1 MRAVRGR
8 EGPWMVDLPRLP
20 DDPSKLA
27 REPLREQ
34 IRQVLVEGLLS
45 GRWQPGERI
54 VERRIATELR
64 VSQAPVREALRE
76 LETLRLIETVP
87 NKGARVRDFG
97 VRDMA
102 EIYPVRAG
110 LELVAAELAA
120 PRLRADPSPLER
132 EVDLLK
138 RATAEGDVSEQ
149 IKHSVEF
156 HREVVRAAD
165 NSVLLHTWE
174 SLGVEVWTA
183 LSVRW
188 LNMELHAKAADHDQI
203 TRAFREGDSQVGRML
218 SDHVLNYVEAA
229 LKSNEGA
236 H

>member
-1 MRAVRGR
+1 
-8 EGPWMVDLPRLP
+8 MVDLPRLP

-45 GRWQPGERI
+45 GRWKPGERI
-54 VERRIATELR
+54 VERRIATELK

-76 LETLRLIETVP
+76 LESLRLIETIP

-97 VRDMA
+97 VEDMA

-110 LELVAAELAA
+110 LELVAAQLAA
-120 PRLRADPSPLER
+120 MPLAEDPSALER
-132 EVDLLK
+132 EVEALQ
-138 RATAEGDVSEQ
+138 RATARGDVDEQ
-149 IKHSVEF
+149 IRHSVEF
-156 HREVVRAAD
+156 HREVVKAAN

-183 LSVRW
+183 LSMRW
-188 LNMELHAKAADHDQI
+188 LDMELHAKAADHARI
-203 TRAFREGDSQVGRML
+203 ARAFREKDPGVGQML

-229 LKSNEGA
+229 LKS
-236 H
+236 HKSIH

>member
-1 MRAVRGR
+1 
-8 EGPWMVDLPRLP
+8 MVDLPRLP

-45 GRWQPGERI
+45 GRWKPGERI
-54 VERRIATELR
+54 VERRIATELK

-87 NKGARVRDFG
+87 NKGARVRAFG
-97 VRDMA
+97 VQDMA

-110 LELVAAELAA
+110 LEFVAAQLAA
-120 PRLRADPSPLER
+120 PRLAEDASRLEH
-132 EVDLLK
+132 EVEALK
-138 RATAEGDVSEQ
+138 RATAQGDVSEQ
-149 IKHSVEF
+149 IRHSVEF

-188 LNMELHAKAADHDQI
+188 LNMQLHAKAADHDQI
-203 TRAFREGDSQVGRML
+203 TRAFREGDPRVGQML

-229 LKSNEGA
+229 LQSHGGTA
-236 H
+236 

>member
-1 MRAVRGR
+1 
-8 EGPWMVDLPRLP
+8 MVDLPQLP

-54 VERRIATELR
+54 VERRIATELK

-87 NKGARVRDFG
+87 NKGARVRAFG
-97 VRDMA
+97 VQDMA

-110 LELVAAELAA
+110 LELVAAQLAA
-120 PRLRADPSPLER
+120 PRLAQDPSPLER
-132 EVDLLK
+132 EVEALRD
-138 RATAEGDVSEQ
+138 ATARGDVTDQ
-149 IKHSVEF
+149 IRHSVEF
-156 HREVVRAAD
+156 HREVVRAAH

-188 LNMELHAKAADHDQI
+188 LDMELHAKAADHAQI
-203 TRAFREGDSQVGRML
+203 TKAFREGDPSVGQML

-229 LKSNEGA
+229 LKTHEDR

>member
-1 MRAVRGR
+1 M
-8 EGPWMVDLPRLP
+8 EGPWMVDLPQLP

-54 VERRIATELR
+54 VERRIATELK

-87 NKGARVRDFG
+87 NKGARVRAFG
-97 VRDMA
+97 AQDMA

-110 LELVAAELAA
+110 LELVAAQLAA
-120 PRLRADPSPLER
+120 PRLAEDPSPLER
-132 EVDLLK
+132 EVEAL
-138 RATAEGDVSEQ
+138 RGATARGDVTDQ
-149 IKHSVEF
+149 IRHSVEF
-156 HREVVRAAD
+156 HREVVRAAN

-188 LNMELHAKAADHDQI
+188 LDMELHAKAADHAQI
-203 TRAFREGDSQVGRML
+203 TQAFRDADPAVGQML
-218 SDHVLNYVEAA
+218 SDHVMNYVEAA
-229 LKSNEGA
+229 LKTHEGRR
-236 H
+236 

>member
-1 MRAVRGR
+1 
-8 EGPWMVDLPRLP
+8 MVDLPRLP

-45 GRWQPGERI
+45 GRWKPGERI
-54 VERRIATELR
+54 VERRIATELKVR
-64 VSQAPVREALRE
+64 QAPVREALRE
-76 LETLRLIETVP
+76 LESLRLIETVP

-97 VRDMA
+97 VEDMA

-110 LELVAAELAA
+110 LELVAAQLAA
-120 PRLRADPSPLER
+120 TSLAEDPSPLER
-132 EVDLLK
+132 EVEALQ
-138 RATAEGDVSEQ
+138 RATARGNVDEQ
-149 IKHSVEF
+149 IRHSVEF
-156 HREVVRAAD
+156 HREVVKAAN

-183 LSVRW
+183 LSMRW
-188 LNMELHAKAADHDQI
+188 LDMELHAKAADHARI
-203 TRAFREGDSQVGRML
+203 ARAFREKDPGVGQML

-229 LKSNEGA
+229 LKS
-236 H
+236 HKSIR

>member
-1 MRAVRGR
+1 
-8 EGPWMVDLPRLP
+8 MVDLPQLP

-54 VERRIATELR
+54 VERRIATELK

-87 NKGARVRDFG
+87 NKGARVRAFG
-97 VRDMA
+97 VQDMA

-110 LELVAAELAA
+110 LELVAAQLAA
-120 PRLRADPSPLER
+120 PRLAEDPSPLER
-132 EVDLLK
+132 EVEALRD
-138 RATAEGDVSEQ
+138 ATARGDVTDQ
-149 IKHSVEF
+149 IRHSVEF
-156 HREVVRAAD
+156 HREVVRAAN

-188 LNMELHAKAADHDQI
+188 LDMELHAKAADHAQI
-203 TRAFREGDSQVGRML
+203 TKAFRDADPAVGQML
-218 SDHVLNYVEAA
+218 SDHVMNYVEAA
-229 LKSNEGA
+229 LKTHEGRR
-236 H
+236 

>member
-1 MRAVRGR
+1 
-8 EGPWMVDLPRLP
+8 MVDLPQLP

-87 NKGARVRDFG
+87 NKGARVRAFG
-97 VRDMA
+97 VQDMA

-110 LELVAAELAA
+110 LELVAAQLAA
-120 PRLRADPSPLER
+120 PRLAEDASPLER
-132 EVDLLK
+132 EVEALQ
-138 RATAEGDVSEQ
+138 RATAQGDVTEQ
-149 IKHSVEF
+149 IRHSVEF

-188 LNMELHAKAADHDQI
+188 LNMELHAKAADHAQI
-203 TRAFREGDSQVGRML
+203 TQAFREGDPAAGQML

-229 LKSNEGA
+229 LKTHEGSR
-236 H
+236 

>member
-1 MRAVRGR
+1 
-8 EGPWMVDLPRLP
+8 MVDLPRLP

-45 GRWQPGERI
+45 GRWKPGERI
-54 VERRIATELR
+54 VERRIATELK

-76 LETLRLIETVP
+76 LESLRLIETVP

-97 VRDMA
+97 VEDMA

-110 LELVAAELAA
+110 LELVAAQLAA
-120 PRLRADPSPLER
+120 TSLAEDPSPLER
-132 EVDLLK
+132 EVEALQ
-138 RATAEGDVSEQ
+138 RATARGDVDEQ
-149 IKHSVEF
+149 IRHSVEF
-156 HREVVRAAD
+156 HREVVKAAN

-183 LSVRW
+183 LSMRW
-188 LNMELHAKAADHDQI
+188 LDMELHAKAADHARI
-203 TRAFREGDSQVGRML
+203 ARAFREKDPGVGQML

-229 LKSNEGA
+229 LKS
-236 H
+236 HKSFH

>member
-1 MRAVRGR
+1 
-8 EGPWMVDLPRLP
+8 MVDLPQLP

-54 VERRIATELR
+54 VERRIATELN

-87 NKGARVRDFG
+87 NKGARVRAFG
-97 VRDMA
+97 VQDMA

-110 LELVAAELAA
+110 LELVAAQLAA
-120 PRLRADPSPLER
+120 PRLAEDPSPLER
-132 EVDLLK
+132 EVEALQ
-138 RATAEGDVSEQ
+138 RATAEGNVTEQ
-149 IKHSVEF
+149 IRHSVEF
-156 HREVVRAAD
+156 HREIVRAAN

-188 LNMELHAKAADHDQI
+188 LNMELHAKAADHAQI
-203 TRAFREGDSQVGRML
+203 TQAFREGDPAVGQML
-218 SDHVLNYVEAA
+218 SGHVLNYVEAA
-229 LKSNEGA
+229 LRTREGSR
-236 H
+236 

>member
-1 MRAVRGR
+1 MG
-8 EGPWMVDLPRLP
+8 DLAEIPEDSAPVTRN
-20 DDPSKLA
+20 
-27 REPLREQ
+27 PLREQ
-34 IRQVLVEGLLS
+34 IRRVLVDGLLS

-54 VERRIATELR
+54 VERRVAVELN

-76 LETLRLIETVP
+76 LEALRLIESVP
-87 NKGARVRDFG
+87 NKGARVRAFG
-97 VRDMA
+97 VEEMA

-120 PRLRADPSPLER
+120 PRLARDIRPLEN
-132 EVDLLK
+132 EVEALR
-138 RATAEGDVSEQ
+138 RATAVGDVENQ

-156 HREVVRAAD
+156 HRVIVRAAR

-188 LNMELHAKAADHDQI
+188 LNMELHAKAADHASI
-203 TRAFREGDSQVGRML
+203 TEAFRRGDPGVGRL
-218 SDHVLNYVEAA
+218 VSEHVLDYVEAA
-229 LKSNEGA
+229 LQSPNA
-236 H
+236 VR

>member
-1 MRAVRGR
+1 MT
-8 EGPWMVDLPRLP
+8 ELPAPPGDTSR
-20 DDPSKLA
+20 LA
-27 REPLREQ
+27 RNPLREQ
-34 IRQVLVEGLLS
+34 IRRMLVDGLLS

-54 VERRIATELR
+54 VERRIAAEFN

-76 LETLRLIETVP
+76 LEALRLIESVP

-97 VRDMA
+97 VADMA

-120 PRLRADPSPLER
+120 ERLAADLGPLHA
-132 EVDLLK
+132 EVEALK
-138 RATAEGDVSEQ
+138 RATATGDVDGQ
-149 IKHSVEF
+149 IRHSVEF
-156 HREVVRAAD
+156 HRVIVRQAR

-188 LNMELHAKAADHDQI
+188 LDMELHAKAADHAQI
-203 TRAFREGDSQVGRML
+203 IEAFAARDPSVGRLL
-218 SDHVLNYVEAA
+218 SDHVLNYVDAA
-229 LKSNEGA
+229 LKSRNIVG
-236 H
+236 

>member
-1 MRAVRGR
+1 
-8 EGPWMVDLPRLP
+8 MVDLPQLP
-20 DDPSKLA
+20 EDPSKLA

-54 VERRIATELR
+54 VERRIATELK

-87 NKGARVRDFG
+87 NKGARVRAFG
-97 VRDMA
+97 VQDMA

-110 LELVAAELAA
+110 LELVAAQLAA
-120 PRLRADPSPLER
+120 PRLAEDPSVLER
-132 EVDLLK
+132 EVEALQ
-138 RATAEGDVSEQ
+138 RATAEGNVTEQ
-149 IKHSVEF
+149 IRHSVEF

-188 LNMELHAKAADHDQI
+188 LNMELHAKAADHAQI
-203 TRAFREGDSQVGRML
+203 TRAFREGDPAVGQML
-218 SDHVLNYVEAA
+218 SDHVMNYVEAA
-229 LKSNEGA
+229 LRTHEGSR
-236 H
+236 

>member
-1 MRAVRGR
+1 MT
-8 EGPWMVDLPRLP
+8 ELPERP
-20 DDPSKLA
+20 DSSSRLA
-27 REPLREQ
+27 RNPLREQ
-34 IRQVLVEGLLS
+34 IRRMLVDGLLS

-54 VERRIATELR
+54 VERRIASEFN

-76 LETLRLIETVP
+76 LETLRLIESVP
-87 NKGARVRDFG
+87 NKGARVRAFG
-97 VRDMA
+97 VADMA

-120 PRLRADPSPLER
+120 DRLARDPSRLHA
-132 EVDLLK
+132 EVEALK
-138 RATAEGDVSEQ
+138 RATSSGDVDGQ
-149 IKHSVEF
+149 IRHSVEF
-156 HREVVRAAD
+156 HRVIVREAR

-188 LNMELHAKAADHDQI
+188 LNMELHAKAADHAQI
-203 TRAFREGDSQVGRML
+203 IEAFAAHDPGVGRML

-229 LKSNEGA
+229 LKTRGGVG
-236 H
+236 

>member
-1 MRAVRGR
+1 
-8 EGPWMVDLPRLP
+8 MVDLPRLP

-45 GRWQPGERI
+45 GRWKPGERI
-54 VERRIATELR
+54 VERRIATELK

-76 LETLRLIETVP
+76 LESLRLIETVP

-97 VRDMA
+97 VEDMA

-110 LELVAAELAA
+110 LELVAAQLAA
-120 PRLRADPSPLER
+120 TSLAEDPSPLER
-132 EVDLLK
+132 EVEALQ
-138 RATAEGDVSEQ
+138 RATARGNVDEQ
-149 IKHSVEF
+149 IRHSVEF
-156 HREVVRAAD
+156 HREVVKAD
-165 NSVLLHTWE
+165 NNSVLLHTWE

-183 LSVRW
+183 LSMRW
-188 LNMELHAKAADHDQI
+188 LDMELHAKAADHARI
-203 TRAFREGDSQVGRML
+203 ARAFREKDPGVGQML

-229 LKSNEGA
+229 LKS
-236 H
+236 HKSIR

>member
-1 MRAVRGR
+1 
-8 EGPWMVDLPRLP
+8 MVDLPQLP

-54 VERRIATELR
+54 VERRVATELN

-87 NKGARVRDFG
+87 NKGARVRAFG
-97 VRDMA
+97 VQDMA

-110 LELVAAELAA
+110 LELVAAQLAA
-120 PRLRADPSPLER
+120 PRLETDPSRLER
-132 EVDLLK
+132 EVEALH
-138 RATAEGDVSEQ
+138 RATAQGDVTEQ
-149 IKHSVEF
+149 IRHSVEF

-188 LNMELHAKAADHDQI
+188 LNMELHAKAADHQQI
-203 TRAFREGDSQVGRML
+203 TRAFREGDPAVGQML
-218 SDHVLNYVEAA
+218 SDHVMNYVEAA
-229 LKSNEGA
+229 LKTHEGGN
-236 H
+236 

>member
-1 MRAVRGR
+1 MHADRGR

-54 VERRIATELR
+54 VERRIAAELR

-120 PRLRADPSPLER
+120 PRLRSDPAPLER

-138 RATAEGDVSEQ
+138 RATAKGDVSGQ
-149 IKHSVEF
+149 IRHSVEF

-188 LNMELHAKAADHDQI
+188 LNMELHAKAADHAQI
-203 TRAFREGDSQVGRML
+203 TKAFREGDAQVGRML

-229 LKSNEGA
+229 LKSHEGT

>member
-1 MRAVRGR
+1 
-8 EGPWMVDLPRLP
+8 MVDLPRLP

-45 GRWQPGERI
+45 GRWKPGERI
-54 VERRIATELR
+54 VERRIATELK

-76 LETLRLIETVP
+76 LESLRLIETVP

-97 VRDMA
+97 VEDMA

-110 LELVAAELAA
+110 LELVAAQLAA
-120 PRLRADPSPLER
+120 TSLAEDPSPLER
-132 EVDLLK
+132 EVEALQ
-138 RATAEGDVSEQ
+138 RATARGNVDEQ
-149 IKHSVEF
+149 IRHSVEF
-156 HREVVRAAD
+156 HREVVKAAN

-183 LSVRW
+183 LSMRW
-188 LNMELHAKAADHDQI
+188 LDMELHAKAADHARI
-203 TRAFREGDSQVGRML
+203 ARAFREKDPGVGQML

-229 LKSNEGA
+229 LKS
-236 H
+236 HKSIR

>member
-1 MRAVRGR
+1 
-8 EGPWMVDLPRLP
+8 MVDLPRLP

-45 GRWQPGERI
+45 GRWKPGERI
-54 VERRIATELR
+54 VERRIATELK

-76 LETLRLIETVP
+76 LEGLRLIETVP

-97 VRDMA
+97 VGDMA

-110 LELVAAELAA
+110 LELVAAQLAA
-120 PRLRADPSPLER
+120 TTLAEDPSPLER
-132 EVDLLK
+132 EVEALH
-138 RATAEGDVSEQ
+138 RATAREDVGEQ
-149 IKHSVEF
+149 IRHSVEF
-156 HREVVRAAD
+156 HREVVKAAN

-188 LNMELHAKAADHDQI
+188 LDMELHAKAADHAQI
-203 TRAFREGDSQVGRML
+203 TRAFRERDPGVGQML

-229 LKSNEGA
+229 LKSHQGV

>member
-1 MRAVRGR
+1 
-8 EGPWMVDLPRLP
+8 MVDLPRLP

-45 GRWQPGERI
+45 GRWKPGERI
-54 VERRIATELR
+54 VERRIATELK

-76 LETLRLIETVP
+76 LESLRLIETVP

-97 VRDMA
+97 VEDMA

-110 LELVAAELAA
+110 LELVAAQLAA
-120 PRLRADPSPLER
+120 TTLAEDPSPLER
-132 EVDLLK
+132 EVEALQ
-138 RATAEGDVSEQ
+138 RATARGNVDEQ
-149 IKHSVEF
+149 IRHSVEF
-156 HREVVRAAD
+156 HREVVKAAN

-183 LSVRW
+183 LSMRW
-188 LNMELHAKAADHDQI
+188 LDMELHAKAADHARI
-203 TRAFREGDSQVGRML
+203 ARAFREKDPGVGQML

-229 LKSNEGA
+229 LKS
-236 H
+236 HKSIH

>member
-1 MRAVRGR
+1 
-8 EGPWMVDLPRLP
+8 MVEFFPNPEDASR
-20 DDPSKLA
+20 LA
-27 REPLREQ
+27 RNPLREQ
-34 IRQVLVEGLLS
+34 IRRVLVDGLLS

-54 VERRIATELR
+54 VERRVAAELN

-76 LETLRLIETVP
+76 LETLRLIESVP

-97 VRDMA
+97 VADMA

-110 LELVAAELAA
+110 LELVAARLAA
-120 PRLRADPSPLER
+120 PRLAEDIRPLER
-132 EVDLLK
+132 EVEALR
-138 RATAEGDVSEQ
+138 RATAAGDVDGE

-156 HREVVRAAD
+156 HREIVRAAR

-188 LNMELHAKAADHDQI
+188 LDMELHAKAADHRAI
-203 TRAFREGDSQVGRML
+203 TEAFRDRDPDVGQML

-229 LKSNEGA
+229 LRSHGTVG
-236 H
+236 

>member
-1 MRAVRGR
+1 
-8 EGPWMVDLPRLP
+8 MVDLPQLP

-87 NKGARVRDFG
+87 NKGARVRAFG
-97 VRDMA
+97 VQDMA

-110 LELVAAELAA
+110 LELVAAQLAA
-120 PRLRADPSPLER
+120 PRLAEDASSLER
-132 EVDLLK
+132 EVEALQ
-138 RATAEGDVSEQ
+138 RATAQGDVTEQ

-188 LNMELHAKAADHDQI
+188 LNMELHAKAADHAQI
-203 TRAFREGDSQVGRML
+203 TRAFREGDPAAGQML
-218 SDHVLNYVEAA
+218 SEHVLNYVEAA
-229 LKSNEGA
+229 LKTHEGSR
-236 H
+236 

>member
-1 MRAVRGR
+1 
-8 EGPWMVDLPRLP
+8 MVDLPQLP

-54 VERRIATELR
+54 VERRVATELR

-76 LETLRLIETVP
+76 LESLRLIETVP
-87 NKGARVRDFG
+87 NKGARVRAFG
-97 VRDMA
+97 VQDMA

-110 LELVAAELAA
+110 LELVAAQLAA
-120 PRLRADPSPLER
+120 PRLADDPSPLER
-132 EVDLLK
+132 EVEALQ
-138 RATAEGDVSEQ
+138 RATAQGDVSEQ
-149 IKHSVEF
+149 IRHSVEF
-156 HREVVRAAD
+156 HREVVRAAH

-188 LNMELHAKAADHDQI
+188 LNMELHAKAADHAQI
-203 TRAFREGDSQVGRML
+203 TRAFIEGDPSVGQML

-229 LKSNEGA
+229 LKSHESA
-236 H
+236 R

>member
-1 MRAVRGR
+1 
-8 EGPWMVDLPRLP
+8 MVDLPRLP

-45 GRWQPGERI
+45 GRWKPGERI
-54 VERRIATELR
+54 VERRVATELK

-87 NKGARVRDFG
+87 NKGARVRAFG
-97 VRDMA
+97 VQDMA

-110 LELVAAELAA
+110 LELVAAQLAA
-120 PRLRADPSPLER
+120 PRLAEDASRLEH
-132 EVDLLK
+132 EVEALK
-138 RATAEGDVSEQ
+138 RATAQGDVAEQ
-149 IKHSVEF
+149 IRHSVEF

-188 LNMELHAKAADHDQI
+188 LDMRLHAKAADHDQI
-203 TRAFREGDSQVGRML
+203 TRAFREGDPRVGQML
-218 SDHVLNYVEAA
+218 SEHVLNYVEAA
-229 LKSNEGA
+229 LKSHGGA
-236 H
+236 G

>member
-1 MRAVRGR
+1 
-8 EGPWMVDLPRLP
+8 MVDLPRLP

-45 GRWQPGERI
+45 GRWKPGERI
-54 VERRIATELR
+54 VERRIATELK

-76 LETLRLIETVP
+76 LESLRLIETVP

-97 VRDMA
+97 VEDMA

-110 LELVAAELAA
+110 LELVAAQLAA
-120 PRLRADPSPLER
+120 TSLAEDPSPLER
-132 EVDLLK
+132 EVEALQ
-138 RATAEGDVSEQ
+138 RATARGDVDEQ
-149 IKHSVEF
+149 IRHSVEF
-156 HREVVRAAD
+156 HREVVKAAN

-183 LSVRW
+183 LSMRW
-188 LNMELHAKAADHDQI
+188 LDMELHAKAADHARI
-203 TRAFREGDSQVGRML
+203 ARAFREKDPGVGQML

-229 LKSNEGA
+229 LKS
-236 H
+236 HKSIR

>member
-1 MRAVRGR
+1 
-8 EGPWMVDLPRLP
+8 MVDLPQLP

-54 VERRIATELR
+54 VERRIATELN

-87 NKGARVRDFG
+87 NKGARVRAFG
-97 VRDMA
+97 VQDMA

-110 LELVAAELAA
+110 LELVAAQLAA
-120 PRLRADPSPLER
+120 PRLAEDPSPLER
-132 EVDLLK
+132 EVEALQC
-138 RATAEGDVSEQ
+138 ATAEGNVTEQ
-149 IKHSVEF
+149 IRHSVEF
-156 HREVVRAAD
+156 HREIVRAAN

-188 LNMELHAKAADHDQI
+188 LNMELHAKAADHAQI
-203 TRAFREGDSQVGRML
+203 TRAFREGDPAVGQML

-229 LKSNEGA
+229 LKTHEGSR
-236 H
+236 

>member
-1 MRAVRGR
+1 
-8 EGPWMVDLPRLP
+8 MVDLPQLP

-54 VERRIATELR
+54 VERRVATELR

-87 NKGARVRDFG
+87 NKGARVRAFG
-97 VRDMA
+97 VQDMA

-110 LELVAAELAA
+110 LELVAAQLAA
-120 PRLRADPSPLER
+120 PRLADDPSPLER
-132 EVDLLK
+132 EVEALQ
-138 RATAEGDVSEQ
+138 RATARGDVSEQ
-149 IKHSVEF
+149 IRHSVEF
-156 HREVVRAAD
+156 HREVVRAAR

-188 LNMELHAKAADHDQI
+188 LNMELHAKAADHAQI
-203 TRAFREGDSQVGRML
+203 TRAFIEGDPSVGQML

-229 LKSNEGA
+229 LKSHESA
-236 H
+236 R

>member
-1 MRAVRGR
+1 
-8 EGPWMVDLPRLP
+8 MVDLPQLP

-54 VERRIATELR
+54 VERRIATELK

-87 NKGARVRDFG
+87 NKGARVRAFG
-97 VRDMA
+97 VQDMA

-110 LELVAAELAA
+110 LELVAAQLAA
-120 PRLRADPSPLER
+120 PRLAEDASVLER
-132 EVDLLK
+132 EVEALK
-138 RATAEGDVSEQ
+138 RATAEGNVTEQ
-149 IKHSVEF
+149 IRHSVEF

-188 LNMELHAKAADHDQI
+188 LDMELHAKAADHAQI
-203 TRAFREGDSQVGRML
+203 TRAFREGDPAVGQML
-218 SDHVLNYVEAA
+218 SDHVMNYVEAA
-229 LKSNEGA
+229 LRTHEGA
-236 H
+236 R